1 MSIEPGL
8 YDEGVVIEPREPAE
22 FQTEDAG
29 KTAGLE
35 RIHVGDPIHF
45 EIVEWLEDEATRLD
59 DNELMEWFG
68 LMAMDLSYRMPVRS
82 TKERA
87 DGSEFS
93 ETMFHFDEDIMSLGT
108 KVVRLAQTQTAWA
121 EKPPSRTRRFVTNI
135 KVFRRP
141 VGSEGEEF
149 EVRSSVLLIR
159 NRYQES
165 QLEFLSARRT
175 DVIRRTDE
183 GFKLAARQIFADQA
197 TLGVQNLAVFL

>member
-1 MSIEPGL
+1 MSSEPGL
-8 YDEGVVIEPREPAE
+8 YDEGVIIEAREPAE

-29 KTAGLE
+29 KTTGLE

-45 EIVEWLEDEATRLD
+45 EIVEWLEDESTRLD

-68 LMAMDLSYRMPVRS
+68 LMTMDLSYRMPVRI

-93 ETMFHFDEDIMSLGT
+93 ETMFHFDEDLMSLGT
-108 KVVRLAQTQTAWA
+108 KVVRLAQTQSAWA

-141 VGSEGEEF
+141 GGAEGEEF
-149 EVRSSVLLIR
+149 EVRSNVLLIR

-175 DVIRRTDE
+175 DVVRHTDE
-183 GFKLAARQIFADQA
+183 GFKLAAREIFADQA